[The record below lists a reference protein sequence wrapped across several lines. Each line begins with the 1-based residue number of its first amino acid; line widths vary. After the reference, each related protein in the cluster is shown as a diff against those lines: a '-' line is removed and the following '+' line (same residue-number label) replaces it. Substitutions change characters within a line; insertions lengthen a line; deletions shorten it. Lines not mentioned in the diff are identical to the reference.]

1 MGFFCCLCLLFLFS
15 RVCPNTS
22 PRSAAPGHVLPLLNS
37 MTARLYP
44 LECVHKIKTH
54 KVTGMVDKVNA
65 EVLPVAEQLL

>member
-1 MGFFCCLCLLFLFS
+1 MGDFLLSLSPLSFS
-15 RVCPNTS
+15 RVSPNTS
-22 PRSAAPGHVLPLLNS
+22 PRSAAPGHTLPLLNS
-37 MTARLYP
+37 ITARLYP